1 LSSTSGDLT
10 AILARAS
17 EKSREAL
24 TEAQD
29 EAQAWLEEVRSGTP
43 SVDGECVTCGRGG
56 KLEMNHVAG
65 RRHGE
70 LTVPMCPAVCHRRF
84 TEGQDLWPA
93 QWQSPKRTPDLDLA
107 LLLLGLR
114 DLLLLKARNVPGAK
128 AGAYVALAESVREQ
142 YARVA
147 RRTI

>member
-1 LSSTSGDLT
+1 LSSATGDLT

-24 TEAQD
+24 DLAQD
-29 EAQAWLEEVRSGTP
+29 EAQAWLEEVQSG
-43 SVDGECVTCGRGG
+43 SLCESKQCVTCGREGA
-56 KLEMNHVAG
+56 LEDNHVAG
-65 RRHGE
+65 HRHGE
-70 LTVPMCPAVCHRRF
+70 LTVPMCAAVCHPRF

-93 QWQSPKRTPDLDLA
+93 EWQSVKRSADLDLA
-107 LLLLGLR
+107 LLLLGLH
-114 DLLLLKARNVPGAK
+114 DLLLLRARNVPEAR

-147 RRTI
+147 RRTL